1 MCTFLQNEKLL
12 NPNQSSFCP
21 SDSYITQILSI
32 THEIF
37 WSFDA
42 TLPLEVRLVL
52 SDTSKTFDKIWHDS
66 LLYKLNSLENSSKC
80 IN

>member
-12 NPNQSSFCP
+12 NPNRSSFCP

-52 SDTSKTFDKIWHDS
+52 SDTSKAFDKIWHDS
-66 LLYKLNSLENSSKC
+66 LLYKLNSLENSSKF